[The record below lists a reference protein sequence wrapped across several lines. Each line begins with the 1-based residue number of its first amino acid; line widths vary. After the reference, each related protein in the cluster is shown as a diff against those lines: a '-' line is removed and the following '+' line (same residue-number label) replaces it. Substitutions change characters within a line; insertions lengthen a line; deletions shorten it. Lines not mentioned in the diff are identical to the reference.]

1 MIKIQLILSIKFDIS
16 IMLLPCISEFIS
28 LRKLSKKFSIIF
40 FQNGIIG
47 KLITKQE
54 NDACFDY
61 GSYKFWEEEKSYQI
75 RVFFKNM
82 IF

>member
-61 GSYKFWEEEKSYQI
+61 GSYKFWGKKSYQI

>member
-61 GSYKFWEEEKSYQI
+61 GSYKFFGEKKATKF
-75 RVFFKNM
+75 VFSLKT
-82 IF
+82 

>member
-54 NDACFDY
+54 NDAGFDD
-61 GSYKFWEEEKSYQI
+61 GSYKFFGKKKLPNSC
-75 RVFFKNM
+75 FL
-82 IF
+82 

>member
-1 MIKIQLILSIKFDIS
+1 MLSIKFDIS

-28 LRKLSKKFSIIF
+28 LRKLSKKFSIIL
-40 FQNGIIG
+40 FQNGITG

-61 GSYKFWEEEKSYQI
+61 GSYKFLGKKATKF
-75 RVFFKNM
+75 VFSLKTWFSSM
-82 IF
+82 SSI

>member
-61 GSYKFWEEEKSYQI
+61 GS
-75 RVFFKNM
+75 
-82 IF
+82 

>member
-28 LRKLSKKFSIIF
+28 LRKLSKKFSKNF
-40 FQNGIIG
+40 FQNGIIE

-61 GSYKFWEEEKSYQI
+61 GSYKFWGKKKLPNSC
-75 RVFFKNM
+75 FL
-82 IF
+82 

>member
-61 GSYKFWEEEKSYQI
+61 GSYKFLGEKKLPNSC
-75 RVFFKNM
+75 FL
-82 IF
+82 

>member
-1 MIKIQLILSIKFDIS
+1 
-16 IMLLPCISEFIS
+16 MLLPCISEFIS
-28 LRKLSKKFSIIF
+28 LRKLSKKFSKIF
-40 FQNGIIG
+40 FQNGIIE

-61 GSYKFWEEEKSYQI
+61 GSYKFWGGKKSYQI